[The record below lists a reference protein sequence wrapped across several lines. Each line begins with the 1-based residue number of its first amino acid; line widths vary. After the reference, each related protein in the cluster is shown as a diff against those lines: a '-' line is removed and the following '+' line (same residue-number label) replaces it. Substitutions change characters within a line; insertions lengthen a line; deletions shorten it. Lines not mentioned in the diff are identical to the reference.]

1 MDVKKDPFSFS
12 CREFFPNSYGE
23 ASKTVVNL
31 LPSLVYA

>member
-1 MDVKKDPFSFS
+1 MDVEKDPFSFS
-12 CREFFPNSYGE
+12 CKEFFQDSYGE